1 MTDAKFKNRHII
13 SMRDLDRSGMD
24 YLIETAAA
32 IEEGRLQPDM
42 KGKIAA
48 LLFFEPST
56 RTSFS
61 FESAMKRMGG
71 EAMLMKGTGST
82 SVAKGESFADTL
94 RTIER
99 YSDIIVIRHAVEGT
113 ARLASEVVKIPVVNA
128 GDGANQHPTQALLDL
143 YSIKK
148 THGTLDN
155 LKIGLV
161 GDLRFGRTVHSLAQA
176 LASYNPE
183 FYFISPGFLEMPEH
197 IKANLTAR
205 GIKYT
210 ELHEIEPVVPELD
223 IMYVT
228 RIQKERFADP
238 EDYEKLKGSYIIDLK
253 TIENAKESMK
263 ILHPLPRVDE
273 IAVEVDSSPHAYY
286 FDQAENG
293 VYMRQAI
300 LSILTGAVK

>member
-1 MTDAKFKNRHII
+1 MPAKLSGGNHVI
-13 SMRDLDRSGMD
+13 SMRDLDREALD
-24 YLIETAAA
+24 YLVETAGA
-32 IEEGRLQPDM
+32 IEEKRIIPDM
-42 KGKIAA
+42 QGKIAA

-56 RTSFS
+56 RTCFS
-61 FESAMKRMGG
+61 FESAVKRLGG
-71 EAMLMKGTGST
+71 EALLMKGTGTT
-82 SVAKGESFADTL
+82 SVKKGESFADTL

-99 YSDIIVIRHAVEGT
+99 YSDIIVIRHAVEGA
-113 ARLASEVVKIPVVNA
+113 ARYASEVVKLPVVNA

-148 THGTLDN
+148 THGTLEN

-176 LASYNPE
+176 LAYYNPE

-197 IKANLTAR
+197 IKEELASR

-210 ELHEIEPVVPELD
+210 ELSEVEPIVPELD

-228 RIQKERFADP
+228 RIQRERFADP
-238 EDYEKLKGSYIIDLK
+238 EDYERLKGSYIISLN
-253 TIENAKESMK
+253 TIKNAKEGMR

-273 IAVEVDSSPHAYY
+273 IAEEVDASPHAYY
-286 FDQAENG
+286 FEQAENG

-300 LSILTGAVK
+300 LSILTGVI